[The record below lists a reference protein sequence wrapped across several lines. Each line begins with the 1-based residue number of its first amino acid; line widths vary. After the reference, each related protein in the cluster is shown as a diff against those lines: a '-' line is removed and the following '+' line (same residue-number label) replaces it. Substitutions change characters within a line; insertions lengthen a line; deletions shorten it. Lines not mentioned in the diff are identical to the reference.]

1 MKNHL
6 KLLYTVSLILLFNE
20 ELFSQTDLIG
30 GSHKKNKSV
39 FITGSIGIPIFNQLL
54 LYNHFEKV
62 QENKAFSKSKL
73 MCNLNLDFNKNH
85 FTLNS
90 FVSYIQNE
98 YNGNSYHI
106 DGGYQIGTRPN
117 ATQKYFDVYQHVKY
131 NYIQIGLG
139 CGYNKSFKK
148 NNFSLITN
156 LAYNAYTDINYSTNF
171 STNSS
176 LNDNDTLKI
185 SLEKNKHFDH
195 NDVFSLAFYLY
206 FKISYNYMLSEKIS
220 ICTSLNSSV
229 GYLEIYGLDDGVSA
243 SQDLGNQIRGQKIIY
258 PTLGLKYKL
267 K

>member
-6 KLLYTVSLILLFNE
+6 KLLYTFSLILLFNE
-20 ELFSQTDLIG
+20 ELFSQIDLNG
-30 GSHKKNKSV
+30 GSHNKNKSV
-39 FITGSIGIPIFNQLL
+39 FISGSIGIPIYNQLL
-54 LYNHFEKV
+54 LYNRFEKV
-62 QENKAFSKSKL
+62 KENKAFSKSKL
-73 MCNLNLDFNKNH
+73 MCTLNLDFNKNH

-98 YNGNSYHI
+98 YNGNSYHM
-106 DGGYQIGTRPN
+106 DRNTMYPN
-117 ATQKYFDVYQHVKY
+117 GKPYYFDVYQHVKY

-148 NNFSLITN
+148 NNFSLITSV
-156 LAYNAYTDINYSTNF
+156 AYNAYTDINYSTNF
-171 STNSS
+171 SKNSS

-185 SLEKNKHFDH
+185 SLKKNKHFDR
-195 NDVFSLAFYLY
+195 NDIFTFAFYIY

-220 ICTSLNSSV
+220 ICASLNSSI
-229 GYLEIYGLDDGVSA
+229 GYLEIYGIDDGFSA
-243 SQDLGNQIRGQKIIY
+243 NQDLGNEIRGQKIIY